1 MSDWAPKRFWK
12 TARTEPTDAGA
23 RVLLDDKPVRTPAG
37 AALVLPTEGLAKAV
51 AAEWDAQEKVVDPGT
66 MPMTRTANSAID
78 KVASQKM
85 AVAAMLAEYGGTDLL
100 SYRAQSPRALA
111 EQQSQLWDPLLD
123 WAEQTF
129 GARLAVT
136 HGVMPVAQD
145 RDALD
150 RLAAPMS
157 QMSPF
162 RLAAFHDLV
171 ALSGSLVLAHAAAWG
186 ARSPEEIWQLSR
198 LDEEWQAEE
207 WGRDEEA
214 EEVAA
219 IKRRAFLDAHRFWA
233 LST

>member
-12 TARTEPTDAGA
+12 SAQTNPAEGGA

-37 AALVLPTEGLAKAV
+37 AGLVLPTQALAEAV
-51 AAEWDAQEKVVDPGT
+51 AAEWDAQEKVVDPGS

-78 KVASQKM
+78 KVAPQKP
-85 AVAAMLAEYGGTDLL
+85 AVVAMLAEYGGTDLL
-100 SYRAQSPRALA
+100 SYRAESPQTLVAH
-111 EQQSQLWDPLLD
+111 QSQMWDPLLD

-136 HGVMPVAQD
+136 QGVMPVAQD
-145 RDALD
+145 AAALD
-150 RLAAPMS
+150 RLVAPMHEMS
-157 QMSPF
+157 QF

-171 ALSGSLVLAHAAAWG
+171 ALSGSLVLAHAAARG
-186 ARSPEEIWQLSR
+186 ARPPEEVWALSR
-198 LDEEWQAEE
+198 LDEDWQAEE

-219 IKRRAFLDAHRFWA
+219 RKGRAFLDAHRFWS
-233 LST
+233 LSV